1 MAAQRFRGRR
11 GAGGT
16 SKAPGGN
23 GGKPPGGFK
32 EHGAVL
38 FSRKRLIEASART
51 GAPLPPASRIHPRLP
66 AANPPNTHP
75 SCAGSQWE
83 AEHGGASPRANRS
96 SRRSSPVPH
105 GLFGFIY
112 HTVHRSLVS
121 EPRKDFIP
129 PPRSSILLAHTHRAH
144 PGAQGWQRPGA
155 DRTDPALRRP
165 PDRWLITFTAAFC
178 AGIEFQTM
186 SQFYLISQFSSLMR
200 AVTATPKA
208 GAFFFFF
215 FPLSK
220 NKNPIPPPSLCF
232 CSGRG

>member
-1 MAAQRFRGRR
+1 MPAGTSGAAQPSTRMLMAAQRFRGRR

-129 PPRSSILLAHTHRAH
+129 PLAPASSSHTHTGH
-144 PGAQGWQRPGA
+144 IPGLRDGSARVPTA
-155 DRTDPALRRP
+155 RTRRS
-165 PDRWLITFTAAFC
+165 AAR
-178 AGIEFQTM
+178 QTD
-186 SQFYLISQFSSLMR
+186 
-200 AVTATPKA
+200 
-208 GAFFFFF
+208 G
-215 FPLSK
+215 
-220 NKNPIPPPSLCF
+220 
-232 CSGRG
+232 